1 MIRIPERWPMRRPIL
16 LVALLAP
23 ALSASLSLRAADVA
37 VVVTAGDDAVKDAVV
52 YAVPSAPLPLA
63 KRTAV
68 MDQINRTFVPHVLPV
83 QTGTWVEFPNSDQ
96 VRHQVF
102 STSPARRFSTPLYVG
117 KPARP
122 IQFPT
127 AGIVALG
134 CTVHEQMSAYV
145 VVVDTP
151 FFATTGSDGRA
162 VISGVPTGHYTLRV
176 WYPNMRTE
184 PAAQPLAVTAEDVS
198 VAVNVAR

>member
-1 MIRIPERWPMRRPIL
+1 MRRPTL
-16 LVALLAP
+16 LLLLLLA
-23 ALSASLSLRAADVA
+23 LSFTLHAADVA
-37 VVVTAGDDAVKDAVV
+37 VVVKAGEDAVKDAVV
-52 YAVPSAPLPLA
+52 YAVPPSPLPLA

-127 AGIVALG
+127 SGVVALG
-134 CTVHEQMSAYV
+134 CTVHEQMSAFV

-151 FFATTGSDGRA
+151 FFATTSSDGRA
-162 VISGVPTGHYTLRV
+162 VISGIPTGHYTLRV

-184 PAAQPLAVTAEDVS
+184 PQAQPLAVSNEDVS
-198 VAVNVAR
+198 LTMKVVR